1 MRHSKCKPRAKGM
14 PSEQPSDGISISV
27 TAAAPLLFPDCNS
40 MDNVSPFAEKP
51 RIAADGV
58 QMRPNLA
65 GVTAILAIPLQPHRL
80 NGYSIKMPSETLR
93 SFRRH
98 LPSLNYKSNSAA
110 TGAWSLGR
118 SSARVSKSTRTSF
131 NAAAIAGDT
140 KIWSIRRPSLRWNIA
155 PR

>member
-1 MRHSKCKPRAKGM
+1 
-14 PSEQPSDGISISV
+14 
-27 TAAAPLLFPDCNS
+27 
-40 MDNVSPFAEKP
+40 MDNVSPFAGET
-51 RIAADGV
+51 ADCSRWRANV
-58 QMRPNLA
+58 PNLA
-65 GVTAILAIPLQPHRL
+65 DVTAILAIPLQPHRL

-93 SFRRH
+93 IFRRH

-140 KIWSIRRPSLRWNIA
+140 KI
-155 PR
+155 

>member
-14 PSEQPSDGISISV
+14 PSEQPSDGISISAS
-27 TAAAPLLFPDCNS
+27 AAVPLLFPDCNP
-40 MDNVSPFAEKP
+40 MDNVSPFTGENRGLQPMAGKFT
-51 RIAADGV
+51 
-58 QMRPNLA
+58 
-65 GVTAILAIPLQPHRL
+65 GVTAIPRYPLQPHRL

-98 LPSLNYKSNSAA
+98 LSFPNYKSNSAA

-118 SSARVSKSTRTSF
+118 SKARVSKSTRTSF
-131 NAAAIAGDT
+131 KTAAISDVT
-140 KIWSIRRPSLRWNIA
+140 NIWSIRRPSLRWNIA